1 MHYRRQ
7 FLILLVLFAVA
18 IVGLVAACGDEET
31 TPAPVSAI
39 DTPPAGAE
47 APPPAPTQPKTTLNL
62 PDKIV
67 APHFINSYPAHG
79 DILAQV
85 PNVAVLNFNF
95 NLNDGSFISATRN
108 GEKVPLGPV
117 TISADQLTMRVPFE
131 ESGTDGVYQLTYQ
144 ACWPDRTCH
153 DGSVSFVVDGDT
165 LGQYQDLRGQAEV
178 TVHMKDGLRFDPA
191 HIIISPGTTVTWVN
205 GDSIIHFVNTDPHP
219 SHNLLDE
226 QNSTGLN
233 PGDTYTYS
241 FTEAGAWGYHCSAHQ
256 NRGMTAQVIVK

>member
-1 MHYRRQ
+1 MNKRLQ
-7 FLILLVLFAVA
+7 FLILLPFFAVA
-18 IVGLVAACGDEET
+18 MMGLVAACGDDET
-31 TPAPVSAI
+31 TPAPVTVN
-39 DTPPAGAE
+39 DTPPAGTE
-47 APPPAPTQPKTTLNL
+47 APPPAPTQSETALTL

-95 NLNDGSFISATRN
+95 NLESNSFIRANWN
-108 GEKVPLGPV
+108 GESVPLGPL
-117 TISADQLTMRVPFE
+117 TISADQLSMRVPFA
-131 ESGTDGVYQLTYQ
+131 ESGTDGVYQLTYT

-153 DGSVSFVVDGDT
+153 DGSVSFLVDGGT
-165 LGQYQDLRGQAEV
+165 LDQYQDLRGQAEV
-178 TVHMKDGLRFDPA
+178 TVHMKDGLSFDPS

-205 GDSIIHFVNTDPHP
+205 EANVIHFVNTDPHP

-226 QNSTGLN
+226 QNSSSLN

-241 FTEAGAWGYHCSAHQ
+241 FTEAGVWGYHCSAHQ